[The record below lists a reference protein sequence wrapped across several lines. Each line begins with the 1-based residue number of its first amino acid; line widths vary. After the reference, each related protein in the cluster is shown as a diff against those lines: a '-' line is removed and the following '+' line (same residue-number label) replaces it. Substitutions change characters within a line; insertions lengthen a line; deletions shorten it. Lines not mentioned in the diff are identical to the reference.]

1 MTTVRTDSETELKL
15 LVPPGAS
22 RRLGAHPLLKGAGRP
37 TTKKLY
43 SVYLDT
49 PDLDLCRQGVAFR
62 LRKDGVRWVQAVK
75 GGGEVKSGLHRRVE
89 LEAEV
94 AGPAPDCSVIDSEA
108 FSGLFSSPRL
118 CAQLRPVF
126 STQFSRTSRIVSLT
140 PDVTVEVCID
150 RGMIKCGD
158 SIEPICELELEL
170 KSGAP
175 RHLYE
180 LALQLLDSVPL
191 RIENRSKAE
200 RGYALLRGESPAPV
214 KAQAVALDTGMS
226 VNDAF
231 KAIVWASLNHLQ
243 ANEHGMLDGRDPEYL
258 HQMRVALRRM
268 RSAFSTFSGALP
280 QEEAALFVAEI
291 KWLARALG
299 PARDWDVFMTETLPP
314 ILRDFG
320 GQAGLA
326 ELSKQGARARTAA
339 RRRAQNAIASVRYQR
354 LNLMLPAWL
363 VAEFR
368 FNPGDEAGPDALRV
382 PAPSF
387 AGAALERSFARARK
401 RGRKLRQLSA
411 AELHLLRIAV
421 KKLRYVADSFA
432 TLYDE
437 KCIARMLARLARL
450 QNILGAMNDAATV
463 AGLMKRLGA
472 KSGKDMSEA
481 RGIVLGWTKGRA
493 EALKYEFYS
502 AWKAFRDCEKC
513 W

>member
-1 MTTVRTDSETELKL
+1 
-15 LVPPGAS
+15 
-22 RRLGAHPLLKGAGRP
+22 
-37 TTKKLY
+37 
-43 SVYLDT
+43 
-49 PDLDLCRQGVAFR
+49 
-62 LRKDGVRWVQAVK
+62 
-75 GGGEVKSGLHRRVE
+75 
-89 LEAEV
+89 
-94 AGPAPDCSVIDSEA
+94 
-108 FSGLFSSPRL
+108 
-118 CAQLRPVF
+118 
-126 STQFSRTSRIVSLT
+126 
-140 PDVTVEVCID
+140 
-150 RGMIKCGD
+150 
-158 SIEPICELELEL
+158 
-170 KSGAP
+170 
-175 RHLYE
+175 
-180 LALQLLDSVPL
+180 
-191 RIENRSKAE
+191 
-200 RGYALLRGESPAPV
+200 
-214 KAQAVALDTGMS
+214 
-226 VNDAF
+226 
-231 KAIVWASLNHLQ
+231 
-243 ANEHGMLDGRDPEYL
+243 
-258 HQMRVALRRM
+258 
-268 RSAFSTFSGALP
+268 FSTFSGALP

-339 RRRAQNAIASVRYQR
+339 RRRAQNAIASARYQR

-387 AGAALERSFARARK
+387 AGAALDRRFARARK

-432 TLYDE
+432 ALYDE

-463 AGLMKRLGA
+463 SGLMKRLGA

-502 AWKAFRDCEKC
+502 AWKAFRDCGKC